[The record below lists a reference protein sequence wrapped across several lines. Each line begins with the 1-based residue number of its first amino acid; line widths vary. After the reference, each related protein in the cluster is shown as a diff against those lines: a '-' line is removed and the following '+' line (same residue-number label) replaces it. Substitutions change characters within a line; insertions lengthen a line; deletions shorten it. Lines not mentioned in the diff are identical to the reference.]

1 MYIYYTCKS
10 DIKVTM
16 WYYLPKITG
25 LKCICR
31 HYVILILI
39 GIYKFLKSNPV
50 IFQVFFFNSNCLNL
64 NFMKWYLLNLSKSI
78 TTKFHLCFYQHSFKQ
93 CTYLKSFL
101 VTIGAVSDW
110 DDGDGDGDVQTGQA
124 VCVGIWY
131 FSL

>member
-1 MYIYYTCKS
+1 MYIYYTCKI

-16 WYYLPKITG
+16 WYYLPNITC

-39 GIYKFLKSNPV
+39 GIYKFLKSNPDT
-50 IFQVFFFNSNCLNL
+50 FQLFFFKWNYLNL
-64 NFMKWYLLNLSKSI
+64 NFIKCYLWILSKSI
-78 TTKFHLCFYQHSFKQ
+78 TSKLHLCYYQHSFIQ
-93 CTYLKSFL
+93 CTCTYLKSSL

-110 DDGDGDGDVQTGQA
+110 DDGDGDVQTGQG
-124 VCVGIWY
+124 VCVGFWY